1 MSSTAFDQAMAAYD
15 VVDAALDKLDA
26 LDGGALSNA
35 ERLALLERRQNWRR
49 RLPAGEHELI
59 KELAASPREELGGTP
74 AHVLAD
80 RLRIWRSEARRRM
93 EEAADLGPRTT
104 LTGEPLPPKLEVT
117 AAGQRAG
124 LIDVEHIKIIRAF
137 FAQLPSVIDEPT
149 RVKAEQDLATVACQY
164 RPDELQRY
172 AVHYALVLNPHGSF
186 SDRDRARRRGIT
198 VGPQSFDGMSRISGY
213 LTPEA
218 RAGWEAVSAKWAA
231 PGMCN
236 PADDMP
242 TVEGEPSDE
251 AVNADTRTT
260 AQRNHD
266 AFTAMTRCA
275 LMSGE
280 LGSHQGLPVTITATV
295 ELKDLQARTGVAT
308 TGGGTL
314 LPIKDVIRMAAH
326 AYNYLLI
333 FDDATRCELYKG
345 RTTRLATPAQRLVLY
360 AIERGC
366 SHPGCDIPPYWCQV
380 HHATKDFA
388 KGGQTNID
396 EETLACGPHNRDVK
410 DSGWSTRKRKDGT
423 TEWIP
428 PPHLDRGQRRTNN
441 FHHPER
447 MLPADKDDNSESES
461 GDAA

>member
-15 VVDAALDKLDA
+15 AVDAALDKLDA

-59 KELAASPREELGGTP
+59 NELAASPREELGGTP

-93 EEAADLGPRTT
+93 EEAADLGARTT

-172 AVHYALVLNPHGSF
+172 AVHYALVLNPDGSF

-198 VGPQSFDGMSRISGY
+198 VGPQGFDGMSRISGY

-218 RAGWEAVSAKWAA
+218 R
-231 PGMCN
+231 
-236 PADDMP
+236 
-242 TVEGEPSDE
+242 
-251 AVNADTRTT
+251 R
-260 AQRNHD
+260 
-266 AFTAMTRCA
+266 
-275 LMSGE
+275 L
-280 LGSHQGLPVTITATV
+280 
-295 ELKDLQARTGVAT
+295 
-308 TGGGTL
+308 GGGVGQVGR
-314 LPIKDVIRMAAH
+314 PGHVQPGRRH
-326 AYNYLLI
+326 A
-333 FDDATRCELYKG
+333 DGGG
-345 RTTRLATPAQRLVLY
+345 RAVR
-360 AIERGC
+360 
-366 SHPGCDIPPYWCQV
+366 
-380 HHATKDFA
+380 
-388 KGGQTNID
+388 
-396 EETLACGPHNRDVK
+396 
-410 DSGWSTRKRKDGT
+410 
-423 TEWIP
+423 
-428 PPHLDRGQRRTNN
+428 
-441 FHHPER
+441 
-447 MLPADKDDNSESES
+447 
-461 GDAA
+461 